1 MQTFSTFKYPL
12 GCAIIVMVIVNFSAT
27 IPLQLFEPE
36 SELFQEQM
44 SHEEPQKETVSE
56 KMNRKRK
63 ILERGCSMMA
73 ILYEMS
79 QNGTSYETLL
89 AWHARIHDLEY
100 PLRSVFKMIFVCV
113 CQLKVISILA
123 G

>member
-12 GCAIIVMVIVNFSAT
+12 GGAITVMAIVNFWTT
-27 IPLQLFEPE
+27 IPLQWFEPS
-36 SELFQEQM
+36 SELFPEQV
-44 SHEEPQKETVSE
+44 SQEEPQNETVSE

-63 ILERGCSMMA
+63 ILERGCSMIP

-100 PLRSVFKMIFVCV
+100 PLR
-113 CQLKVISILA
+113 
-123 G
+123 